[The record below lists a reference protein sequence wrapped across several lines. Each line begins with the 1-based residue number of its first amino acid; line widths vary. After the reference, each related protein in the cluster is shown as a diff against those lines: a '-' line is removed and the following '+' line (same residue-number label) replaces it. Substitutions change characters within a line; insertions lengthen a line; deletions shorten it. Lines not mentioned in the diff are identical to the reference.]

1 MALPP
6 PPISAF
12 QQLQSAIQQAQ
23 QIKQKTTVPTA
34 PVPTATTTIKTT
46 TSTVKKG
53 GTISTVGLFAPG
65 IESPMTR
72 LLRQLQAQKKEEK
85 VTVISPAPITPSV
98 VTTTKSAVATTTALA
113 PSDKLKEY
121 YKTHQVP
128 TLMGD
133 GAPSFAPSEEALR
146 YMELSTAG
154 GAVSKT
160 GTGTMMELTGGVM
173 QTGVGDVPLGGT
185 GMGITKGTGLV
196 TSPTGDVTIT
206 RGGAHGYGV
215 PRGTPSFYETSKVE
229 ARKESKPEFLRVG
242 WGESV
247 EVLGTQKTW
256 GYNPYNIDP
265 AQQTKYNEV
274 FSSLNKDKG
283 DITGYI
289 QDVQTGITNINQSLQ
304 IIKSAP
310 STSTWDITY
319 YDDKQKKDVTLT
331 DVSQTDALKF
341 YNQRLESSSGYITD
355 YQKSL
360 NEINRNLAVIGGYK
374 EGGWEISGT
383 ESGGYSFGVPK
394 ASKVVKYIYGGERPD
409 IYIASELGTLG
420 FGTLAS
426 GIWQA
431 VTGQESLEAHK
442 EATAESILGTTR
454 RPGES
459 IEAYTG
465 RFWTSPKVI
474 SEIYLPIIS
483 FGAGA
488 LLSEAVT
495 VGRAGL
501 TGISTRIGATGA
513 GKFFTPVTETII
525 GAGKTVA
532 PYAKYLGGSKL
543 LQAEMK
549 YGLYAV
555 MEAPGLI
562 ETYKQDP
569 LRVPGAIGTSL
580 YNWELIFGTM
590 GAGARYGIPSGEQAY
605 FKTIRPETLPRE
617 TEFFVTEGTGRNIF
631 IGERAPSRTVTT
643 IEEFPKR
650 GTLEMVEVPKTKG
663 GFDIPASWER
673 EVYRAGRGAEEPL
686 FAVQTPTEDI
696 LSVSRVRG
704 GVRAFDIIEARPSV
718 AKGRFYIE
726 EPRAGKLEMAEFAP
740 GEAGYLKEGF
750 VGYRYPT
757 PVSRY
762 GIGENIPS
770 MYDSGTMPIT
780 KADYVGGLSPYY
792 DVGKVGK
799 VRPKGG
805 WAETFYSQDFA
816 TGSALPGTPPR
827 PSSIWQIETGKGYKP
842 TKYSVEIGKRKYT
855 IDVGKRQQ
863 LPYDKEYIRDLIK
876 EGKYEVYSPL
886 GTIQKD
892 YEIIIKEKRL
902 PMLESGKRLTVV
914 KKESG
919 LFKGK
924 KPSQFEKIPELSE
937 LKVEGKVVTK
947 EPKVTEYGLTEET
960 RAEKPFEPS
969 GLYEGE
975 GAEVITV
982 GRPLSRGEAEILR
995 TTPTA
1000 EESFYWEGARPGL
1013 ARPTTVKWRVRE
1025 RGLTEALSE
1034 KEMGQGLM
1042 VSPAEGTQLRPW
1054 FISFGEPISIQ
1065 KPEYLEGLKYGELG
1079 LGEGLTGL
1087 KEKQIPVSVEE
1098 TKEIQ
1103 KQREDLG
1110 LGLGTRQ
1117 GLLQEQALEELTETE
1132 TKTRGGYD
1140 FRRWDELIKKT
1151 PGRPRPP
1158 REEPSERPP
1167 IFIPPRFPKK
1177 EKEEQELLPKKR
1189 KRQRDFIKTTTR
1201 RKKQALI
1208 PDILSATI
1216 SQARFGKATA
1226 PKESGILWKTAE
1238 KKLFL
1243 RSPTLELMQKAG
1255 KRIRGKRYI

>member
-1 MALPP
+1 
-6 PPISAF
+6 
-12 QQLQSAIQQAQ
+12 
-23 QIKQKTTVPTA
+23 V
-34 PVPTATTTIKTT
+34 
-46 TSTVKKG
+46 
-53 GTISTVGLFAPG
+53 
-65 IESPMTR
+65 
-72 LLRQLQAQKKEEK
+72 
-85 VTVISPAPITPSV
+85 
-98 VTTTKSAVATTTALA
+98 
-113 PSDKLKEY
+113 
-121 YKTHQVP
+121 
-128 TLMGD
+128 
-133 GAPSFAPSEEALR
+133 
-146 YMELSTAG
+146 
-154 GAVSKT
+154 
-160 GTGTMMELTGGVM
+160 
-173 QTGVGDVPLGGT
+173 
-185 GMGITKGTGLV
+185 
-196 TSPTGDVTIT
+196 
-206 RGGAHGYGV
+206 
-215 PRGTPSFYETSKVE
+215 
-229 ARKESKPEFLRVG
+229 FL
-242 WGESV
+242 
-247 EVLGTQKTW
+247 
-256 GYNPYNIDP
+256 
-265 AQQTKYNEV
+265 
-274 FSSLNKDKG
+274 SLNKDKG

-319 YDDKQKKDVTLT
+319 YDEKQKKDVTLT

-341 YNQRLESSSGYITD
+341 YNQRLELSSGYITD

-383 ESGGYSFGVPK
+383 SSGGYSFGAPK

-431 VTGQESLEAHK
+431 VTGQEALEAHK

-474 SEIYLPIIS
+474 SEIYLPIVS

-513 GKFFTPVTETII
+513 SKFFTPVTETII

-549 YGLYAV
+549 YGLYAGF
-555 MEAPGLI
+555 EAPGLI

-617 TEFFVTEGTGRNIF
+617 TEFFITEGKFRGTGRYDF
-631 IGERAPSRTVTT
+631 IGGQKPSGMVTT

-704 GVRAFDIIEARPSV
+704 GVRALDIIEARPSV

-740 GEAGYLKEGF
+740 GKAGYLKEGF
-750 VGYRYPT
+750 VGYRFTT
-757 PVSRY
+757 PEY
-762 GIGENIPS
+762 GELGRAYRPESVAFWEEEPSILRTEIGKTIPS
-770 MYDSGTMPIT
+770 T
-780 KADYVGGLSPYY
+780 KAQALRYETSLTQPSDVPLIKPPEGWADYFKAKRAGGLVEASDYTGAHIRRTKFFK
-792 DVGKVGK
+792 GKELGIVTK
-799 VRPKGG
+799 EQKI
-805 WAETFYSQDFA
+805 TFEKKPLY
-816 TGSALPGTPPR
+816 
-827 PSSIWQIETGKGYKP
+827 ETGK
-842 TKYSVEIGKRKYT
+842 
-855 IDVGKRQQ
+855 
-863 LPYDKEYIRDLIK
+863 
-876 EGKYEVYSPL
+876 
-886 GTIQKD
+886 
-892 YEIIIKEKRL
+892 
-902 PMLESGKRLTVV
+902 
-914 KKESG
+914 
-919 LFKGK
+919 
-924 KPSQFEKIPELSE
+924 LSE
-937 LKVEGKVVTK
+937 LSDIKMEGRVITK
-947 EPKVTEYGLTEET
+947 EPKVTEYGLTKET
-960 RAEKPFEPS
+960 KAEKPFEPS

-975 GAEVITV
+975 GADVITV

-1065 KPEYLEGLKYGELG
+1065 KPKYIEGLKYGELG
-1079 LGEGLTGL
+1079 IGEGLTGL

-1117 GLLQEQALEELTETE
+1117 GLIQEQASEELTETE

>member
-121 YKTHQVP
+121 YETHQVP

-133 GAPSFAPSEEALR
+133 GATSFAPSEEALR

-215 PRGTPSFYETSKVE
+215 PRGTSSFYETSKVE

-274 FSSLNKDKG
+274 FSSLNKGKG

-319 YDDKQKKDVTLT
+319 YDEKQKKDVTLT

-341 YNQRLESSSGYITD
+341 YNQRLELSSGYITD

-383 ESGGYSFGVPK
+383 SSGGYSFGAPK

-431 VTGQESLEAHK
+431 VTGQEALEAHK

-474 SEIYLPIIS
+474 SEIYLPIVS

-513 GKFFTPVTETII
+513 SKFFTPVTETII

-549 YGLYAV
+549 YGLYAGF
-555 MEAPGLI
+555 EAPGLI

-617 TEFFVTEGTGRNIF
+617 TEFFITEGKFRGTGRYDF
-631 IGERAPSRTVTT
+631 IGGQKPSGMVTT

-704 GVRAFDIIEARPSV
+704 GVRALDIIEARPSV

-740 GEAGYLKEGF
+740 GKAGYLKEGF

-762 GIGENIPS
+762 GMGFQEPS
-770 MYDSGTMPIT
+770 LIETMPRTPEQALLYERGMT
-780 KADYVGGLSPYY
+780 KPYDIGLRGKWGWETEIQSYY
-792 DVGKVGK
+792 
-799 VRPKGG
+799 
-805 WAETFYSQDFA
+805 
-816 TGSALPGTPPR
+816 GTPP
-827 PSSIWQIETGKGYKP
+827 KP
-842 TKYSVEIGKRKYT
+842 TSRTGVEMPLLEEGGIMKEVGGKRIYKYDIGKEGDAFKSSFLQKGEKGFKKTSFKYEKAPPT
-855 IDVGKRQQ
+855 ITEKVEPLIEEPSVKG
-863 LPYDKEYIRDLIK
+863 EVTLIK
-876 EGKYEVYSPL
+876 
-886 GTIQKD
+886 
-892 YEIIIKEKRL
+892 KEK
-902 PMLESGKRLTVV
+902 G
-914 KKESG
+914 
-919 LFKGK
+919 
-924 KPSQFEKIPELSE
+924 
-937 LKVEGKVVTK
+937 
-947 EPKVTEYGLTEET
+947 
-960 RAEKPFEPS
+960 FEPS

-975 GAEVITV
+975 GADVITV

-1079 LGEGLTGL
+1079 RGEGLTGL